1 MVGFS
6 LRVGAMISRRLF
18 AGGLATAAACLAS
31 GSAQAGSF
39 LNLFGDSRPLVKKDK
54 RKLPASVTTPNAKT
68 KPKVVKKAKIKRKP
82 KPTAPFKVDPQ
93 FEPQEVTYIG
103 PLQPGNI
110 LVDSDEKFLYLIQGN
125 DTARRYGVAIG
136 MEGLGWRGAAT
147 VKAKVEWPSW
157 TPTPSMIKRA
167 PDKYARYR
175 DGMPGGPGNPL
186 GARAIYL
193 YQGKRDT
200 HIRIHGTTQPWTI
213 GKAASNGCFRMV
225 NEHIMDLFERVS
237 IGTQV
242 IVI

>member
-1 MVGFS
+1 
-6 LRVGAMISRRLF
+6 MISRRLF
-18 AGGLATAAACLAS
+18 ASGLAATAATLAS
-31 GSAQAGSF
+31 DPAKAGS
-39 LNLFGDSRPLVKKDK
+39 LFDLFAPRQRVIILDDDEPAAMPVSIAKPQARP
-54 RKLPASVTTPNAKT
+54 
-68 KPKVVKKAKIKRKP
+68 KPKIAKKAKARKQ
-82 KPTAPFKVDPQ
+82 KPTAPYKVDPQ
-93 FEPQEVTYIG
+93 FEPQEVRYMG
-103 PLQPGNI
+103 PLQPGTI
-110 LVDSDEKFLYLIQGN
+110 LVDSDEKFLYLIEPN

-157 TPTPSMIKRA
+157 TPTPAMIKRA
-167 PDKYARYR
+167 PDKYARYS

-225 NEHIMDLFERVS
+225 NEHIMDLFERVPV
-237 IGTQV
+237 GTQV
-242 IVI
+242 VVI

>member
-1 MVGFS
+1 
-6 LRVGAMISRRLF
+6 MISRRLF
-18 AGGLATAAACLAS
+18 AGGVAATLV
-31 GSAQAGSF
+31 SAPAKAGS
-39 LNLFGDSRPLVKKDK
+39 LFDLFAPRRRVIILDEPTAMPV
-54 RKLPASVTTPNAKT
+54 SVATPQAEP
-68 KPKVVKKAKIKRKP
+68 KPKVVKKAKAKVRKP
-82 KPTAPFKVDPQ
+82 KPTAPYKVDPQ
-93 FEPQEVTYIG
+93 FEPQEVRYIG
-103 PLQPGNI
+103 PLQPGSI
-110 LVDSDEKFLYLIQGN
+110 LVDSDEKFLYLIQPN

-157 TPTPSMIKRA
+157 TPTPAMIKRA
-167 PDKYARYR
+167 PEKYARYQ

-193 YQGKRDT
+193 YQGKSDT

-225 NEHIMDLFERVS
+225 NEHIMDLFERVPV
-237 IGTQV
+237 GTQV

>member
-1 MVGFS
+1 
-6 LRVGAMISRRLF
+6 MISRRMF
-18 AGGLATAAACLAS
+18 AGGLTAFAASLAS
-31 GSAQAGSF
+31 GTAEAGSF
-39 LNLFGDSRPLVKKDK
+39 FDLFAPRRRVIILDEQPRS
-54 RKLPASVTTPNAKT
+54 LPASIATPG
-68 KPKVVKKAKIKRKP
+68 KPKIVKKAKAKRKP
-82 KPTAPFKVDPQ
+82 KPTAPYKVDPQ
-93 FEPQEVTYIG
+93 FEPQDVSYVG

-136 MEGLGWRGAAT
+136 KEGLGWRGAAT

-157 TPTPSMIKRA
+157 TPTPAMIKRS
-167 PDKYARYR
+167 PEHYAQYK

-193 YQGKRDT
+193 YQGKQDT

>member
-1 MVGFS
+1 M
-6 LRVGAMISRRLF
+6 F
-18 AGGLATAAACLAS
+18 AAGLAAVSASLAAGPAE
-31 GSAQAGSF
+31 AGSF
-39 LNLFGDSRPLVKKDK
+39 LNLFGSPRPIVIQKK
-54 RKLPASVTTPNAKT
+54 RKLPASITPPKA
-68 KPKVVKKAKIKRKP
+68 KPKVVKKAKAKRKP
-82 KPTAPFKVDPQ
+82 KPTAPYKVDPQ
-93 FEPQEVTYIG
+93 FEPQEVSYIG

-157 TPTPSMIKRA
+157 TPTPSMIERA
-167 PDKYARYR
+167 PDKYARYK

-193 YQGKRDT
+193 YQGKKDT

-225 NEHIMDLFERVS
+225 NEHIVDLFDRVS